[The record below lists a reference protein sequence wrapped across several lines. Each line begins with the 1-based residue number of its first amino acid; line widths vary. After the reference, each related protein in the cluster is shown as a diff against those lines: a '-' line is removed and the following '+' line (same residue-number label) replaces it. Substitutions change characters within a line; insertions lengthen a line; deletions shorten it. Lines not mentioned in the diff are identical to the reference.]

1 VYIQYASR
9 WVGMSEIERLLDE
22 DTPEEFEY
30 LFSHSEDKDIVQTV
44 IDIWSTLN

>member
-1 VYIQYASR
+1 
-9 WVGMSEIERLLDE
+9 MSEIERLLDE